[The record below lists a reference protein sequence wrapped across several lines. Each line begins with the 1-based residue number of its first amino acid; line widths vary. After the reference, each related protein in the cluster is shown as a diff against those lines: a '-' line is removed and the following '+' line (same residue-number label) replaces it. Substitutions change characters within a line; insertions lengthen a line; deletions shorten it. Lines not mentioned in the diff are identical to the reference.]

1 MNHGLLKMA
10 LGLALTLAVGSG
22 PAAAQD
28 GGDTKKGA
36 KEKEV
41 SAAPQCPLSDE
52 PANLAISVSTDEGPV
67 FFCCKGCISEYQ
79 EDPKKYAAKVAA
91 QRKALASRDR
101 IQVTC
106 PVSRETVDQAVFVE
120 SNGQQVYFCCK
131 DCVGKYQRN
140 PDKYRSAL
148 ANSYTYQ
155 TKCPV
160 MDEEIDPKVLTTT
173 AGGQNIYF
181 CCKGCDKK
189 FVKNPSKY
197 APHLVTQGYSLT
209 PTDMKPAM
217 TVEKTHEGHD
227 HDHDHDHGH

>member
-1 MNHGLLKMA
+1 MNHGLLKMV

-36 KEKEV
+36 EEKAV
-41 SAAPQCPLSDE
+41 SAAPQCPMSDE
-52 PANLAISVSTDEGPV
+52 PANLAISVATDEGPV

-120 SNGQQVYFCCK
+120 SNGQKVYFCCK

-140 PDKYRSAL
+140 PDNYRSAL

-160 MDEEIDPKVLTTT
+160 MDEEIDPKVLTST

-209 PTDMKPAM
+209 PADMKPAKK
-217 TVEKTHEGHD
+217 VDKTHEGHD